1 MIRTRV
7 AVMTLALISI
17 VTLDAC
23 KKKQPPQVAPAPVA
37 GPNADSIARARAA
50 ADARMRDSIA
60 AARRADSLRRAQD
73 AAAAA
78 AALANAALADAANL
92 RATLV
97 AVVNFEFDQS
107 DLRDDARAALD
118 AKARILQ
125 ANPGVMIRIA
135 GHTDERGSDEYNL
148 ALGQRRAATA
158 KKYLVDRGVADG
170 RIQTVSYG
178 EERPVSQGSDESA
191 WGQNRRAEFE
201 ITSGGQPLKKP

>member
-7 AVMTLALISI
+7 AVMMLALVSI

-23 KKKQPPQVAPAPVA
+23 KRKQPPAVAPAPVA

-50 ADARMRDSIA
+50 AEQQRIRDSIA
-60 AARRADSLRRAQD
+60 AARRADSIRNAQ

-78 AALANAALADAANL
+78 AAAAANAASAEAASL

-135 GHTDERGSDEYNL
+135 GHTDERGS
-148 ALGQRRAATA
+148 
-158 KKYLVDRGVADG
+158 
-170 RIQTVSYG
+170 
-178 EERPVSQGSDESA
+178 
-191 WGQNRRAEFE
+191 
-201 ITSGGQPLKKP
+201 